1 MELSCKSDFI
11 QRVQLGLKRR
21 IKSKIADISYKILER
36 IGIYKMDFLSFK
48 TFISTE
54 ALIGF
59 YYLGAII
66 LPVFS
71 WLFINWLI
79 GKYELLNS
87 SYKNGKKLLWKSL
100 SKKQQ
105 TTFVIFFIIAFLFM
119 ELFWRMLFE
128 FLIAYMQIRDAL
140 FQI

>member
-1 MELSCKSDFI
+1 
-11 QRVQLGLKRR
+11 
-21 IKSKIADISYKILER
+21 
-36 IGIYKMDFLSFK
+36 MDFLSFK

-87 SYKNGKKLLWKSL
+87 SYKNGKKLL
-100 SKKQQ
+100 
-105 TTFVIFFIIAFLFM
+105 
-119 ELFWRMLFE
+119 
-128 FLIAYMQIRDAL
+128 
-140 FQI
+140 

>member
-1 MELSCKSDFI
+1 
-11 QRVQLGLKRR
+11 
-21 IKSKIADISYKILER
+21 
-36 IGIYKMDFLSFK
+36 MDFLSFK

-79 GKYELLNS
+79 AKYELLNS

-140 FQI
+140 FQL